1 MSRLKD
7 KVALVTGC
15 GRGFGEAIAIAL
27 AKEGAKLSIC
37 DVIPISQLEENV
49 GVELSKMGA
58 QVACYQ
64 TDVSDE
70 KQVNRLVENT
80 VSKYGKI
87 DVLVNNVGV
96 AGPTKQLWEID
107 IEEWKRTLEINL
119 DGMFLCSKAVLPYM
133 IKDKWGRIINLSSI
147 VFKSPY
153 PYRTPYATSKSGVI
167 GFTRS
172 LAVEVG
178 RYAITVNA
186 ICPGNPGGER
196 NVEVLFE
203 RAKYLKNTV
212 TEKEIRQRIE
222 DERNTGVL
230 AGAYLTN
237 EGYTQAYIT
246 HDDVAKMV
254 VFLASDDA
262 ARITGQDIN
271 LSSGNVMW

>member
-1 MSRLKD
+1 MMRLKD

-15 GRGFGEAIAIAL
+15 GRGFGEAIASAL
-27 AKEGAKLSIC
+27 AKEGARLSIC
-37 DVIPISQLEENV
+37 DIIPISQLEENV
-49 GVELSKMGA
+49 GVKLSRMGA
-58 QVACYQ
+58 QVVCYQ
-64 TDVSDE
+64 TDVSNE
-70 KQVNRLVENT
+70 KQVTSLVENT
-80 VSKYGKI
+80 VSKYGNI
-87 DVLVNNVGV
+87 DILVNNVGV

-119 DGMFLCSKAVLPYM
+119 DGMFLCTKAVLPVM
-133 IKDKWGRIINLSSI
+133 VEKKWGRIINMSSI

-178 RYAITVNA
+178 RYNITVNA

-203 RAKYLKNTV
+203 RAKYLKIPV
-212 TEKEIRQRIE
+212 TEDEVRKSIE
-222 DERNTGVL
+222 DERNRGVL
-230 AGAYLTN
+230 AGAYLAN
-237 EGYTQAYIT
+237 EGYSQALII

-262 ARITGQDIN
+262 ARITGQDVN
-271 LSSGNVMW
+271 VSSGNVMW

>member
-1 MSRLKD
+1 MMRLKD
-7 KVALVTGC
+7 KIALVTGC
-15 GRGFGEAIAIAL
+15 GRGFGEAIAIEL
-27 AKEGAKLSIC
+27 AQEGAKLSIC
-37 DVIPISQLEENV
+37 DIIPISQLEDNV
-49 GVELSKMGA
+49 GIKLSKMGA

-70 KQVNRLVENT
+70 KQVTRLVENT

-87 DVLVNNVGV
+87 DILVNNVGV
-96 AGPTKQLWEID
+96 AGPTKKLWEIN

-119 DGMFLCSKAVLPYM
+119 DGMFLSTKAVLPFM
-133 IKDKWGRIINLSSI
+133 IGKKWGRIINLSSI

-178 RYAITVNA
+178 RYNITVNA

-203 RAKYLKNTV
+203 RDKYLKIPV
-212 TEKEIRQRIE
+212 TKNEIRKRIE
-222 DERNTGVL
+222 DERNTGIL
-230 AGAYLTN
+230 AGAYLAN
-237 EGYTQAYIT
+237 EGYSQAYIT
-246 HDDVAKMV
+246 HNDVAKMV

-271 LSSGNVMW
+271 VSSGNVMW